1 MRGSRDEPL
10 GMPALGCI
18 VSNAILKRIELLHC
32 CTATNSQTLVGA
44 WGSLGDVRVHCHAMG
59 SCSGI
64 VQPCHGGCRSR
75 GDPSFACNGACSDR
89 PSTERQIDASS
100 SNPTIGQEACDG
112 HLSYCSSLSYICS
125 PHSFAKVLR
134 RFKSLIF
141 RFGIS
146 TVRGRAHGPD
156 PDQLLS
162 NARSLFGNPWRLW
175 LQIAC

>member
-1 MRGSRDEPL
+1 MATF
-10 GMPALGCI
+10 PAVLPCPIFALLI
-18 VSNAILKRIELLHC
+18 VL
-32 CTATNSQTLVGA
+32 Q
-44 WGSLGDVRVHCHAMG
+44 
-59 SCSGI
+59 
-64 VQPCHGGCRSR
+64 
-75 GDPSFACNGACSDR
+75 
-89 PSTERQIDASS
+89 
-100 SNPTIGQEACDG
+100 
-112 HLSYCSSLSYICS
+112 
-125 PHSFAKVLR
+125 KVLR

>member
-1 MRGSRDEPL
+1 MPWAAAAESFSHATVDAGAVGTRPL
-10 GMPALGCI
+10 RATVLAVIGRPQSAK
-18 VSNAILKRIELLHC
+18 STPRHRILQSVRKHVM
-32 CTATNSQTLVGA
+32 ATF
-44 WGSLGDVRVHCHAMG
+44 
-59 SCSGI
+59 
-64 VQPCHGGCRSR
+64 PC
-75 GDPSFACNGACSDR
+75 
-89 PSTERQIDASS
+89 
-100 SNPTIGQEACDG
+100 
-112 HLSYCSSLSYICS
+112 CSSLSYICS